1 MLCACRQ
8 QVLLTNVLHYSLRVV
23 QVGASTRFKYVI
35 SNAYCQFFGLFWVK
49 IQFSCLKIKF
59 VKNFNQNK
67 IRTIF
72 VTFEAWLCSDFCA
85 NDTLINAQM
94 WILAATQRSGV
105 RWSREVHISELTPT
119 FAERGSCHKWWQI
132 DWGEWNRSNLLKPSA
147 SIRQLLCEQH
157 FVLKLLRQK
166 YFTVVCFQM
175 KESVSCYYACL

>member
-59 VKNFNQNK
+59 VKIFNQNK

-85 NDTLINAQM
+85 NDTLIIAQM

-105 RWSREVHISELTPT
+105 CWSRDVYVSELTTT
-119 FAERGSCHKWWQI
+119 FAERGSCHKWWQV
-132 DWGEWNRSNLLKPSA
+132 DWGEWNRSNVLKSPA
-147 SIRQLLCEQH
+147 SIRQLLCEQR
-157 FVLKLLRQK
+157 FVLKLSWQK
-166 YFTVVCFQM
+166 CFTLVCFQM